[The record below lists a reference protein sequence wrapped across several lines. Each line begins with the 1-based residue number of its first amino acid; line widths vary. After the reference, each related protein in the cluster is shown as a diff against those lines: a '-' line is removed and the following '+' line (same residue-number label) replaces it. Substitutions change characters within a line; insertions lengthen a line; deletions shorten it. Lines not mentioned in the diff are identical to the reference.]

1 MTDQTINCP
10 KCQTS
15 IPLSQALSDQIKH
28 QLEEKLSKEYKSKAD
43 ELAQEAAKVE
53 KQKLA
58 LQEDQKKREEEL
70 ALKQKAL
77 QKELE
82 EQQRKLKQAT
92 EEQQKI
98 VEDQVKKQL
107 EGEKLKLWQAAQE
120 KAREKVDTELKDLE
134 EQFKEKAEKLEEAQ
148 KNELELR
155 KKARELEE
163 QQKNLD
169 LELQRKLDEER
180 KKIAEDVRKTEEE
193 QFRLKLLEK
202 DKQVEIMQKTIED
215 LRRQSQ
221 QGSMQIQGDVQEN
234 DIKALLTTTFFTDL
248 ITDVPTGIKGGDLIH
263 QVQNQ
268 LGQKAGVILWESKN
282 TKSWSNDWVTK
293 LKQDQGAAGA
303 DICMLV
309 TRVLPD
315 DINGFGIKSG
325 VWVLEPQYIVPLTT
339 TLRMHLLELSKMKN
353 SLVGRDQKMEYL
365 YQYLCG
371 TQFKNRIESIVMAF
385 SELQKD
391 LATEKRAME
400 RIWRKRS
407 QEIERVI
414 ENTAGLY
421 GDLQGM
427 VGAGLPSIQALELP
441 GDEDPEINKNL
452 AGATKLLETSQNG
465 SAPLEDGFTTQ
476 HIASE
481 KTSKPDSVSINSS
494 KFTADLDDSDQPSLL

>member
-1 MTDQTINCP
+1 MYLTYSQSPFKFRTLFGNLRNMTDQTINCP

-15 IPLSQALSDQIKH
+15 IPLSQALSEQIKH
-28 QLEEKLSKEYKSKAD
+28 QLEEKLSLEYKSKAD
-43 ELAQEAAKVE
+43 ELVAAAAQVE
-53 KQKLA
+53 KQKLEFA
-58 LQEDQKKREEEL
+58 ASKKKLELELEERQKNFQQVLET
-70 ALKQKAL
+70 KQKSL

-82 EQQRKLKQAT
+82 EKQKKLQEAAADQ
-92 EEQQKI
+92 EKI
-98 VEDQVKKQL
+98 VETQVKTQL
-107 EGEKLKLWQAAQE
+107 ESEKLKLWQLAQA
-120 KAREKVDTELKDLE
+120 KAQEKVDTELKDLQ

-155 KKARELEE
+155 KQSRELEE
-163 QQKNLD
+163 QKKNLD
-169 LELQRKLDEER
+169 LELERRLDEAR
-180 KKIAEDVRKTEEE
+180 KKISEDVRKTEEE

-221 QGSMQIQGDVQEN
+221 QGSMQIQGEVQE
-234 DIKALLTTTFFTDL
+234 DDLKSLLSTTFFTDVV
-248 ITDVPTGIKGGDLIH
+248 TDVPTGIKGGDLIH
-263 QVQNQ
+263 TVNNQ
-268 LGQKAGVILWESKN
+268 MGQKAGVILWESKN

-293 LKQDQGAAGA
+293 LKQDQGVAAA

-315 DINGFGIKSG
+315 DVKGFGIKSG
-325 VWVLEPQYIVPLTT
+325 VWVLEPTYVLPLTT

-385 SELQKD
+385 GELQKD

-400 RIWRKRS
+400 RIWRKRT

-427 VGAGLPSIQALELP
+427 VGVGLPSIQALELP
-441 GDEDPEINKNL
+441 GEED
-452 AGATKLLETSQNG
+452 LEESETTE
-465 SAPLEDGFTTQ
+465 LRDGFIHNQ
-476 HIASE
+476 LQDG
-481 KTSKPDSVSINSS
+481 K
-494 KFTADLDDSDQPSLL
+494 

>member
-1 MTDQTINCP
+1 VEGMTDQTINCP

-15 IPLSQALSDQIKH
+15 IPLSQALSEQITH
-28 QLEEKLSKEYKSKAD
+28 QLEEKYAKAYQSKAD
-43 ELAQEAAKVE
+43 ELAQEVARVE
-53 KQKLA
+53 KQKLQ
-58 LQEDQKKREEEL
+58 LLEEQKRREETL
-70 ALKQKAL
+70 ATK
-77 QKELE
+77 QKEL
-82 EQQRKLKQAT
+82 QAAT
-92 EEQQKI
+92 ASQEHI
-98 VEDQVKKQL
+98 VAEQVKKQL
-107 EGEKLKLWQAAQE
+107 EGEKVKLWQTAQA
-120 KAREKVDTELKDLE
+120 KAQEKVDTELKDLQ
-134 EQFKEKAEKLEEAQ
+134 EQFKEKAQKLEQAQ

-155 KKARELEE
+155 KQTRELEE
-163 QQKNLD
+163 QKKNLD
-169 LELQRKLDEER
+169 LELERKLDEER
-180 KKIAEDVRKTEEE
+180 KKIAADVRKTEEE

-234 DIKALLTTTFFTDL
+234 DIKTLLSTTFFTDT

-263 QVQNQ
+263 QVTTQ
-268 LGQKAGVILWESKN
+268 LGQKAGIILWESKN
-282 TKSWSNDWVTK
+282 TKAWSNDWVTK
-293 LKQDQGAAGA
+293 LKQDQGVAGA

-309 TRVLPD
+309 TRVLPEG
-315 DINGFGIKSG
+315 ITGFGILSG
-325 VWVLEPQYIVPLTT
+325 VWVLDPAYIIPLTT
-339 TLRMHLLELSKMKN
+339 TLRIHLLELAKLKN

-371 TQFKNRIESIVMAF
+371 TQFKNKIESIVMAF

-400 RIWRKRS
+400 RMWRKRG

-441 GDEDPEINKNL
+441 GEFAASSDHQL
-452 AGATKLLETSQNG
+452 Q
-465 SAPLEDGFTTQ
+465 DGIKEQ
-476 HIASE
+476 
-481 KTSKPDSVSINSS
+481 
-494 KFTADLDDSDQPSLL
+494 QSLL

>member
-1 MTDQTINCP
+1 MPDQTINCP
-10 KCQTS
+10 NCQTS
-15 IPLSQALSDQIKH
+15 IPLSQALSEQIKH
-28 QLEEKLSKEYKSKAD
+28 QLEEKLSAEYKAKAD
-43 ELAQEAAKVE
+43 QLAQDTAKIAQ
-53 KQKLA
+53 QKLA
-58 LQEDQKKREEEL
+58 LEEEQKKREDEL
-70 ALKQKAL
+70 AAKQKAL
-77 QKELE
+77 EKELE
-82 EQQRKLKQAT
+82 VQQKKLKEAAA
-92 EEQQKI
+92 EQQKI
-98 VEDQVKKQL
+98 VEEQVKKQVD
-107 EGEKLKLWQAAQE
+107 GEKLKLWQVAQE
-120 KAREKVDTELKDLE
+120 KAKEKIDTELKDLQ
-134 EQFKEKAEKLEEAQ
+134 EQFKEKAQKLEEAQ

-155 KKARELEE
+155 KQARDLEE
-163 QQKNLD
+163 QKKNLD

-234 DIKALLTTTFFTDL
+234 DIKSVLSTTFFTDS
-248 ITDVPTGIKGGDLIH
+248 ISDVPTGIKGGDLIH
-263 QVQNQ
+263 QVNNQ
-268 LGQKAGVILWESKN
+268 MGQKAGVILWESKN
-282 TKSWSNDWVTK
+282 TKSWSNEWVTK

-325 VWVLEPQYIVPLTT
+325 VWVLEPQYILPLTT
-339 TLRMHLLELSKMKN
+339 TLRMHLLELSKLKN

-365 YQYLCG
+365 YEYLCG

-441 GDEDPEINKNL
+441 G
-452 AGATKLLETSQNG
+452 
-465 SAPLEDGFTTQ
+465 FTEESVGEAQ
-476 HIASE
+476 SNF
-481 KTSKPDSVSINSS
+481 SVSQLTGS
-494 KFTADLDDSDQPSLL
+494 TDTQVADEASPQQSLL

>member
-15 IPLSQALSDQIKH
+15 IPLSQALSEQITH
-28 QLEEKLSKEYKSKAD
+28 QLEEKYAKAYQSKAD
-43 ELAQEAAKVE
+43 ELAQEVARVE
-53 KQKLA
+53 KQKLQ
-58 LQEDQKKREEEL
+58 LLEEQKRREETL
-70 ALKQKAL
+70 ATK
-77 QKELE
+77 QKEL
-82 EQQRKLKQAT
+82 QAAT
-92 EEQQKI
+92 ASQEHI
-98 VEDQVKKQL
+98 VAEQVKKQL
-107 EGEKLKLWQAAQE
+107 EGEKVKLWQTAQA
-120 KAREKVDTELKDLE
+120 KAQEKVDTELKDLQ
-134 EQFKEKAEKLEEAQ
+134 EQFKEKAQKLEQAQ

-155 KKARELEE
+155 KQTRELEE
-163 QQKNLD
+163 QKKNLD
-169 LELQRKLDEER
+169 LELERKLDEER
-180 KKIAEDVRKTEEE
+180 KKIAADVRKTEEE

-234 DIKALLTTTFFTDL
+234 DIKTLLSTTFFTDT

-263 QVQNQ
+263 QVTTQ
-268 LGQKAGVILWESKN
+268 LGQKAGIILWESKN
-282 TKSWSNDWVTK
+282 TKAWSNDWVTK
-293 LKQDQGAAGA
+293 LKQDQGVAGA

-309 TRVLPD
+309 TRVLPEG
-315 DINGFGIKSG
+315 ITGFGIISG
-325 VWVLEPQYIVPLTT
+325 VWVLDPAYIIPLTT
-339 TLRMHLLELSKMKN
+339 TLRIHLLELAKLKN

-371 TQFKNRIESIVMAF
+371 TQFKNKIESIVMAF

-400 RIWRKRS
+400 RMWRKRG

-427 VGAGLPSIQALELP
+427 VGAGLPSIQALELS
-441 GDEDPEINKNL
+441 GEFAESSD
-452 AGATKLLETSQNG
+452 SQ
-465 SAPLEDGFTTQ
+465 LQDGIKEQ
-476 HIASE
+476 
-481 KTSKPDSVSINSS
+481 
-494 KFTADLDDSDQPSLL
+494 QSLL